1 MRALFA
7 FAIGTTF
14 SIMSAQAAS
23 AQTADWRGPYV
34 GVALGSQ
41 FGQDGDVVT
50 SIDPARNPQL
60 TYQTFPEETT
70 VYGEALDDTAYPVVF
85 AGWRMPLSR
94 FVVGVEGQFQEGG
107 PKTSQSAAS
116 GGSVESTA
124 CGAPALGCIAGHDDT
139 VSARV
144 DIERTAVLRLTFG
157 MPISDRAL
165 LSVYAG
171 PAIAW
176 GRFDL
181 NQTSILSTSRPPVRG
196 VDCFMQCP
204 PSILTSQTT
213 QNLGRAENDSAIGA
227 VIGVVADVQMTKR
240 LGLRADVGYARY
252 EALRGTVGGTNGAD
266 SEVRAQSAAFNASI
280 GVTARF

>member
-1 MRALFA
+1 MRASIAIAFGATCSIIFA
-7 FAIGTTF
+7 QGAV
-14 SIMSAQAAS
+14 
-23 AQTADWRGPYV
+23 AQTASWRGPYV
-34 GVALGSQ
+34 GAALGSQ
-41 FGQDGDVVT
+41 FAQDGDVVT
-50 SIDPARNPQL
+50 SIDPARNSQL
-60 TYQTFPEETT
+60 TYQTFPEETI

-144 DIERTAVLRLTFG
+144 DIERNAVLRVTLG

-165 LSVYAG
+165 VSLYAG

-181 NQTSILSTSRPPVRG
+181 TQTSILSTSRLPVRG
-196 VDCFMQCP
+196 VDCVMQCP
-204 PSILTSQTT
+204 PSILTSQRT
-213 QNLGRAENDSAIGA
+213 QSLDQSQSDSAVGA
-227 VIGVVADVQMTKR
+227 VIGIAADVQVTRR

-252 EALRGTVGGTNGAD
+252 EALRGTVGGSNGAD
-266 SEVRAQSAAFNASI
+266 SEVRAQSAAFNASF
-280 GVTARF
+280 GLTARF